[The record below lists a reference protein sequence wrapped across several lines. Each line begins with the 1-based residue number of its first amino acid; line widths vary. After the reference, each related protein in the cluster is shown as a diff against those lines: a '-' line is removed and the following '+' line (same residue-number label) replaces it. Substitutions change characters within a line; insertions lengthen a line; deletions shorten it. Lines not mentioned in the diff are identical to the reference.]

1 SVYASVQRCRRGPP
15 NAPSTTAICR
25 GHRRSGGSTS
35 VRPYVKTLQARKLTA
50 SAIDL
55 RRSKAER
62 AVPVFIE
69 KVPAGAI
76 AGGHSYGG
84 RVSSMAALEVPYAAL
99 ILL

>member
-1 SVYASVQRCRRGPP
+1 M
-15 NAPSTTAICR
+15 
-25 GHRRSGGSTS
+25 
-35 VRPYVKTLQARKLTA
+35 RPYVKALQARKLTA

-55 RRSKAER
+55 PRSKAER

-84 RVSSMAALEVPYAAL
+84 RVSSMAAIQVRYAAL
-99 ILL
+99 HRTLAGDRVSGVTAFRRIGSIRPG